1 VCALFF
7 EVTLGVGCKKLV
19 SGVFYFKVNMQTEE
33 EYREFLDILSNNY
46 YGTVIELKEEGVN
59 RLSGEDTN
67 ENAGKKES

>member
-1 VCALFF
+1 
-7 EVTLGVGCKKLV
+7 
-19 SGVFYFKVNMQTEE
+19 MQTEE